1 MKKNYLLSAAAA
13 FLLAVTGCSDDIGNG
28 NDPAPEED
36 GNKVYMTV
44 NVSTV
49 SQGAM
54 TKAGGTPSNPNG
66 NGAGWGEDGNGF
78 LEEFDGANEGKVYDV
93 NIFLVKYDGT
103 TFDSKPLDFF
113 NTGSDDLEI
122 AGQGWYQSTTG
133 IDPDG
138 GGEPAHDSAG
148 KVTMKV
154 TMNEELTAAGS
165 TYQVFTIVNAGER
178 LSGITTLKNLRERVT
193 VKDLWTG
200 TNGVKT
206 ADKFIMTTHKMK
218 SAKNLGNSIVH
229 ISVENTDETKPA
241 TTTVF
246 VERMAARIDL
256 GYAAELETD
265 KILESSPVKNKGSF
279 KLTGYKV
286 VNQWKG
292 SSYVFKQVSPKITKN
307 FGEESSL
314 ADALKASYANTD
326 NDYKYLGDEVWSMTT
341 LNEPDG
347 SYNYV
352 LDPSITQK
360 KTPEKEGDNPW
371 SEFANSYI
379 NYFNSSN
386 SALNTEKMS
395 SIPSGTSPSYQMSN
409 RTYYPIV
416 YTKEN
421 TLDRE
426 AQVNGYSTGVI
437 FESEFMPITG
447 EGNDAFKVSYYN
459 TTTGSIESVALSDDK
474 TFLLAVHKKTGGATV
489 RAVYKDLP
497 SVAACAFNLENNSN
511 SNLLKGLM
519 GGWSTMAVSDLP
531 DFSSVQTTINSMSD
545 QNGFEI
551 AFKKYLSDLIKNKT
565 AWDISLKTELCYTQ
579 FRVTQNA
586 KNNGHLPD
594 AYTDPNDFSPD
605 QIGNLYQYY
614 DVSLYK
620 GGKSYHKFWIRHND
634 NGNDGTMGVMEF
646 CIVRNN
652 VYQLYVTGV
661 RGLGDPLPYTPGKDT
676 PDKPDETDDVT
687 IDVTIYVK
695 DWVQRKNKDIIL

>member
-13 FLLAVTGCSDDIGNG
+13 FLLAVTGCSDDLGNG

-49 SQGAM
+49 SQGAL
-54 TKAGGTPSNPNG
+54 TKAGGEPSNPNKEPG
-66 NGAGWGEDGNGF
+66 GAGWGEDGNGF

-93 NIFLVKYDGT
+93 NIFLVKYT
-103 TFDSKPLDFF
+103 EHTFNTDPLNFF
-113 NTGSDDLEI
+113 NTGNDNLEI
-122 AGQGWYQSTTG
+122 AGQGWYESTTG
-133 IDPDG
+133 IDPEESEN
-138 GGEPAHDSAG
+138 GELDHDAV

-154 TMNEELTAAGS
+154 TMNGGLTAEGS

-178 LSGITTLKNLRERVT
+178 LSAITSLKELREKVT
-193 VKDLWTG
+193 EKDLWG
-200 TNGVKT
+200 GDNGVMT
-206 ADKFIMTTHKMK
+206 ADHFIMSTHKMK
-218 SAKNLGNSIVH
+218 GVDGIGNSLVR

-241 TTTVF
+241 KTTVF

-256 GYAAELETD
+256 GYATELETD

-292 SSYVFKQVSPKITKN
+292 SSYVFKQVSPQITKN
-307 FGEESSL
+307 FGDGSSL
-314 ADALKASYANTD
+314 ADALNESYTNKG

-352 LDPSITQK
+352 LDPSIEQK
-360 KTPEKEGDNPW
+360 KTLGNEGNSPW
-371 SEFANSYI
+371 STFADSYI

-395 SIPSGTSPSYQMSN
+395 PIPTESSPSYLMGN

-426 AQVNGYSTGVI
+426 SQVNGYSTGVI
-437 FESEFMPITG
+437 FESEFMP
-447 EGNDAFKVSYYN
+447 DADNKFKVNFYN
-459 TTTGSIESVALSDDK
+459 KDAGSIDLVPLDKNK
-474 TFLLAVHKKTGGATV
+474 TFLLALHRQKDNSIV

-497 SVAACAFNLENNSN
+497 SVAACAFNLEEGSN
-511 SNLLKGLM
+511 PNLLKGLM
-519 GGWSTMAVSDLP
+519 GGWSTMGDSDLP
-531 DFSSVQTTINSMSD
+531 EFSLVQTTINSMSD

-565 AWDISLKTELCYTQ
+565 AWDTSLKTELCYTQ
-579 FRVTQNA
+579 FRATQNA
-586 KNNGHLPD
+586 ENNGHLPD
-594 AYTDPNDFSPD
+594 AYTDPNDFSPE

-634 NGNDGTMGVMEF
+634 NGNDGMMGVMEF

-652 VYQLYVTGV
+652 VYQLYVKGI
-661 RGLGDPLPYTPGKDT
+661 RGLGDPLPYTPGKDDPNT
-676 PDKPDETDDVT
+676 PDESDDVT

-695 DWVQRKNKDIIL
+695 DWVKRTNKDIII